1 MEESEFKNRRKFL
14 QQLGL
19 AGVGIMAVGGRGV
32 FAQKASDLVVDM
44 LDKNELIKL
53 TILHTNDLHSRI
65 EAFPSSHKTYANQG
79 GLLQIGKMVKK
90 IRAQEKN
97 VLVLDSGDIFQGT
110 PYFNVFGG
118 EVEFKLMS
126 EIGYD
131 CATMG
136 NHDFDNGLEG
146 FDNMLPFANFP
157 FVTTNYD
164 FTNTILKGKTKSHHI
179 IQKGDI
185 KIGIFSTGIMLEGLV
200 NKSMFGE
207 TVYKDPIEVSNATAA
222 FLKQDEKC
230 DVVICL
236 SHLGYE
242 YQSKKVSDL
251 VLAAETK
258 NIDLILGGHTH
269 TFLEQATV
277 VKNKNGEQV
286 LINQAGWSG
295 LLLGRV
301 DLHLSKKNKKVIDLQ
316 SSNFKVLNAF

>member
-1 MEESEFKNRRKFL
+1 MEESGFKNRRKFI
-14 QQLGL
+14 QHLGL
-19 AGVGIMAVGGRGV
+19 AGIGIMAVGGKGV
-32 FAQKASDLVVDM
+32 FAQKASNLVFDL
-44 LDKNELIKL
+44 LDKSELIKL

-90 IRAQEKN
+90 IRAQEDN

-146 FDNMLPFANFP
+146 FDKMLLFANFP

-164 FTNTILKGKTKSHHI
+164 FNKTILKGKTKEHHI
-179 IQKGDI
+179 IQKGGI

-207 TVYKDPIEVSNATAA
+207 TIYKDPIEVANTTAA

-242 YQSKKVSDL
+242 YQSRKVSDL

-301 DLHLSKKNKKVIDLQ
+301 DLHLSKKNKKVVDLQ

>member
-1 MEESEFKNRRKFL
+1 MEESGFKNRRKFI

-19 AGVGIMAVGGRGV
+19 AGIGIIAVGGRGV
-32 FAQKASDLVVDM
+32 IAQKTSKIVVDM

-65 EAFPSSHKTYANQG
+65 ESFPSSHKTYANQG

-90 IRAQEKN
+90 IRAQEEN

-146 FDNMLPFANFP
+146 FDKMLPFANFP

-164 FTNTILKGKTKSHHI
+164 FNKTILKGKTKEHHI
-179 IQKGDI
+179 IQKGGI

-207 TVYKDPIEVSNATAA
+207 TIYKDPIEVANTTAA

-258 NIDLILGGHTH
+258 NIDVILGGHTH

-301 DLHLSKKNKKVIDLQ
+301 DLHLTRKNKKVIDLQ
-316 SSNFKVLNAF
+316 SSNFKVLNSI